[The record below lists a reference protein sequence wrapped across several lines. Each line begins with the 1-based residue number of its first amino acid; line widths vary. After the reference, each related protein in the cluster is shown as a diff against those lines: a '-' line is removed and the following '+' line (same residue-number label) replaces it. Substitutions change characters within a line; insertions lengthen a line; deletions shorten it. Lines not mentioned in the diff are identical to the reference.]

1 MLQPQGTFPMELTR
15 SHDSCGHRAQL
26 CFVCTCVHDRL
37 RPHARKK
44 PGQYVLFV
52 SASISDPS
60 AADLLLNPVAPASDP
75 HPSTTQGDAIR
86 PKSAPPAYVSTHA
99 ANDLI
104 TVHVIRG
111 PLRLGARE
119 PLAGRA
125 EPTANRTDS
134 GSAGS
139 LSQEQMRR
147 TPG

>member
-1 MLQPQGTFPMELTR
+1 M
-15 SHDSCGHRAQL
+15 
-26 CFVCTCVHDRL
+26 
-37 RPHARKK
+37 
-44 PGQYVLFV
+44 LFV
-52 SASISDPS
+52 SASISDLH
-60 AADLLLNPVAPASDP
+60 AADLLLNPVALASDP
-75 HPSTTQGDAIR
+75 YLSTTQGDAIR

-134 GSAGS
+134 SSVVGLSVAGADEEDAG
-139 LSQEQMRR
+139 LREV
-147 TPG
+147 TAV